1 MIVTESRS
9 PSLSAYLSSIRLH
22 PRPSPTTSPL
32 PRLNAQIRSQISVPH
47 LTRPSHHSTARL
59 QTSLPRFH
67 PFPILLT
74 PSSSIF
80 PRWSPPRSHS
90 PRRSLPSSLP
100 VVVPFSSS
108 SIHQNCNIYLNCP
121 YSPMHASAE
130 LTSKRSSISQHTPHD
145 WPLVSRTFGQYK
157 IFMQKRTPPSGRYW
171 DSYSSLFRAPGKLR
185 HSSALSASCGG
196 CAFFWN
202 ANSPS
207 RS

>member
-1 MIVTESRS
+1 MGVDSQSPCLICNHDRRVLSATRTSFTTRCFQVGGYPVRSTFKSRIIVMIVTESRS
-9 PSLSAYLSSIRLH
+9 LFLSAYLSSIRLH

-59 QTSLPRFH
+59 QASLPRFH

-130 LTSKRSSISQHTPHD
+130 LTSKRPSISQHTPHD
-145 WPLVSRTFGQYK
+145 
-157 IFMQKRTPPSGRYW
+157 
-171 DSYSSLFRAPGKLR
+171 
-185 HSSALSASCGG
+185 
-196 CAFFWN
+196 
-202 ANSPS
+202 
-207 RS
+207 